1 MLSANFEKLK
11 TEVNKLI
18 LGNSDVSKEELLKK
32 IQSERFMGKISGS
45 EEDYLINLL
54 PIDTSWVEDDGKS
67 SYDLIS
73 KKTGGISINDMDKDS
88 LSQDEFDEWDLIQPE
103 KKEKKAGFAD
113 MFKQDEENDSLLNED
128 LDFLIDLED

>member
-32 IQSERFMGKISGS
+32 IQSERFMGKISGN

-54 PIDTSWVEDDGKS
+54 PIDTSWIEDDGKS

-73 KKTGGISINDMDKDS
+73 KKTSGISINDMDKDS

-103 KKEKKAGFAD
+103 KKEKKTGFAD
-113 MFKQDEENDSLLNED
+113 MFKQNEEDDSLLNED